1 MLIYENIDTQ
11 SEDFK
16 IYLLIT
22 KHSFES
28 FMCLD
33 LVLER
38 QHSCFRCFLGIVLSV
53 FPVLVKVTRKA

>member
-38 QHSCFRCFLGIVLSV
+38 QQSFLFQI
-53 FPVLVKVTRKA
+53 FAKYKTRNTKTCPKY